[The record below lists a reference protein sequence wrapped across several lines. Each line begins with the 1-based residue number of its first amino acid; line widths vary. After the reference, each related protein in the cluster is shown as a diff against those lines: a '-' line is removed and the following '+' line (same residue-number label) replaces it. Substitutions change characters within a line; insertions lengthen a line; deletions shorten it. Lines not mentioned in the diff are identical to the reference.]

1 MLHADVVKGTH
12 DRTLE
17 ETPYTLDGVRVNV
30 STDPFP
36 LVADDLVAGI
46 LVTNSD
52 VGAEVVGVDRVGLV
66 LDVLTDE
73 SFEGFALEVGD
84 PPESD
89 LSAPLD
95 CTGDVKLGGT
105 LASVPEL
112 PAAWVIHPCLIDLDH
127 PEESQAHKTEAVYRR
142 YAIADAAAL
151 AEGVQKLA
159 RLHQQQEAEPVKVV
173 SIVR

>member
-52 VGAEVVGVDRVGLV
+52 VGAEVVGVDRGGLV

-73 SFEGFALEVGD
+73 SFR
-84 PPESD
+84 
-89 LSAPLD
+89 
-95 CTGDVKLGGT
+95 
-105 LASVPEL
+105 EL
-112 PAAWVIHPCLIDLDH
+112 
-127 PEESQAHKTEAVYRR
+127 
-142 YAIADAAAL
+142 
-151 AEGVQKLA
+151 
-159 RLHQQQEAEPVKVV
+159 
-173 SIVR
+173 